1 MVSFFSIVHEE
12 EKQVNYFLLDRFPLI
27 VMLTDYSRMGRP
39 PTPSPTCEER
49 IHYPVFNPHDPR
61 HNPAATF
68 PLWIRNDYRGSEDSS
83 DTQTTARWMQS
94 LPQRSLRKARSG
106 ILAIGRSRSRAQSH
120 RRDIPGSWMSFGSN
134 GSSDPEDT
142 SFPSTISE
150 ASTENEHG
158 FGTDLYRTRCNGSST
173 WDFKTVED
181 FLHGTEARS
190 AHTPIHVVPPGM
202 DISPAG
208 LRLEGETLNG
218 NEEDA
223 PVFDLPRPPPKR
235 PTIKWDD
242 ANINRVP
249 SRPTTSGS
257 VSSSS
262 ASISSNASGLS
273 HVVDANQT
281 LEALYL
287 LEGSTVEHRGSEDT
301 ERSDEDSVPGPP
313 QNSTTSSSEE
323 VITPGDSTEG
333 NTEQLPVAETEAKQ
347 CTVSEKIVAPRLEAA
362 RSLTSI
368 VVIGRVDRRASN
380 RGRKSHHVTCT

>member
-1 MVSFFSIVHEE
+1 
-12 EKQVNYFLLDRFPLI
+12 
-27 VMLTDYSRMGRP
+27 MGRP

-68 PLWIRNDYRGSEDSS
+68 PLWIRNDYRDSEDSS
-83 DTQTTARWMQS
+83 DTLSTARWMQS

-106 ILAIGRSRSRAQSH
+106 ILAFGGSRSRAQSH
-120 RRDIPGSWMSFGSN
+120 RRDIPRSWLSSGSN
-134 GSSDPEDT
+134 GSSDAEDT

-181 FLHGTEARS
+181 FLHGSEARL
-190 AHTPIHVVPPGM
+190 AHTPIHAVPPGV

-218 NEEDA
+218 NEEEA
-223 PVFDLPRPPPKR
+223 PTFNLPQPPPQR

-257 VSSSS
+257 VSPSS

-273 HVVDANQT
+273 HVVDANQA
-281 LEALYL
+281 LEALCL
-287 LEGSTVEHRGSEDT
+287 LDGSAMERHDSEDT
-301 ERSDEDSVPGPP
+301 ECSDEDPVPEPLRHG
-313 QNSTTSSSEE
+313 TTSSSEE
-323 VITPGDSTEG
+323 VVKPGDSTEG
-333 NTEQLPVAETEAKQ
+333 NIEQLPVSDTEAKQ
-347 CTVSEKIVAPRLEAA
+347 CTVSKKFLVLA
-362 RSLTSI
+362 
-368 VVIGRVDRRASN
+368 
-380 RGRKSHHVTCT
+380 

>member
-1 MVSFFSIVHEE
+1 MVSFFSIVREE
-12 EKQVNYFLLDRFPLI
+12 EKQVNYFVLDRFPLI

-68 PLWIRNDYRGSEDSS
+68 PLWIRNDYRDSEDSS
-83 DTQTTARWMQS
+83 DTQSTARWMQS

-106 ILAIGRSRSRAQSH
+106 ILAFGRSRSQAQSH
-120 RRDIPGSWMSFGSN
+120 RRDIPSSWLSSDSN

-173 WDFKTVED
+173 WDFKIVED
-181 FLHGTEARS
+181 FLHESEARS
-190 AHTPIHVVPPGM
+190 AHTPIHVFPPGM

-218 NEEDA
+218 NDEDA

-262 ASISSNASGLS
+262 ISSNASGFS
-273 HVVDANQT
+273 HVVDANQA
-281 LEALYL
+281 LEALCL
-287 LEGSTVEHRGSEDT
+287 LDGSTVEHRGSEDT
-301 ERSDEDSVPGPP
+301 ERSEEDFVPEPP
-313 QNSTTSSSEE
+313 QNGTTSSPEE
-323 VITPGDSTEG
+323 VMKPRDSTEG

-347 CTVSEKIVAPRLEAA
+347 CTVSENSCPHLEAA
-362 RSLTSI
+362 KFLTSI
-368 VVIGRVDRRASN
+368 IVIGRVNRRASI
-380 RGRKSHHVTCT
+380 RGRKSHQVVWT

>member
-12 EKQVNYFLLDRFPLI
+12 EKQVNYFILDICPLI

-68 PLWIRNDYRGSEDSS
+68 PLWARNDYRDSEDSS
-83 DTQTTARWMQS
+83 DTQSTARWMQS

-106 ILAIGRSRSRAQSH
+106 ILAFGRSRSRAQSH
-120 RRDIPGSWMSFGSN
+120 RREIPGSWMSFASN

-173 WDFKTVED
+173 WDFKTVEN
-181 FLHGTEARS
+181 FLHGTEAGT

-249 SRPTTSGS
+249 SRPTTPGS
-257 VSSSS
+257 VSLSS

-273 HVVDANQT
+273 HVVDANQA
-281 LEALYL
+281 LEALCL
-287 LEGSTVEHRGSEDT
+287 LIGSTVEHRESDDT
-301 ERSDEDSVPGPP
+301 EPSDDYSVSEPP
-313 QNSTTSSSEE
+313 QSGTTFPSEE
-323 VITPGDSTEG
+323 VVKPEDSTEG
-333 NTEQLPVAETEAKQ
+333 DTEKLPVAETGDKQ
-347 CTVSEKIVAPRLEAA
+347 RTVSEKPLALA
-362 RSLTSI
+362 
-368 VVIGRVDRRASN
+368 
-380 RGRKSHHVTCT
+380 